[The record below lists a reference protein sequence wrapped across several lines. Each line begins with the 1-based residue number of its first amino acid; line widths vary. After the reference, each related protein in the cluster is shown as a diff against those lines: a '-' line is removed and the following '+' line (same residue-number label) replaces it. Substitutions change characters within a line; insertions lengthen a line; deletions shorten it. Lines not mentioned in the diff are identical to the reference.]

1 MYISCIEYFD
11 SVFSQAN
18 FSNLTNIFKD
28 NKYLNLMF
36 FTTESK
42 HLIQLIILNK
52 LFFLFTYAPIFTSE
66 SHKSPFFII
75 VFKI

>member
-52 LFFLFTYAPIFTSE
+52 LFFLFTYAPIFTSD
-66 SHKSPFFII
+66 SH
-75 VFKI
+75 